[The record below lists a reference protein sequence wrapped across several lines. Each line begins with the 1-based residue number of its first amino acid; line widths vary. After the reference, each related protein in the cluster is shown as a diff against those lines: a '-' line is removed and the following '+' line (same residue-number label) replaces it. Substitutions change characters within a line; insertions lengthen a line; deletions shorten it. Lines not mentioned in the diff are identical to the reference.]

1 MFFQRMFILFSVIS
15 VKSSKEML
23 SFILKTTQSGQ
34 IGIRSILS
42 CTMRPSLRNILES
55 RLREYDTIES
65 EAHAIAALRGWELS
79 EADPMKRFLSYIKTR
94 YTLSRGNPDTKIA
107 NMVIERSRK
116 EILTGLQ
123 HHQNFGNRDL
133 HIRTLSQKLLDCESA
148 TILQMER
155 FL

>member
-1 MFFQRMFILFSVIS
+1 
-15 VKSSKEML
+15 
-23 SFILKTTQSGQ
+23 
-34 IGIRSILS
+34 
-42 CTMRPSLRNILES
+42 MRPSLRNILES
-55 RLREYDTIES
+55 QLREYDTIES

-79 EADPMKRFLSYIKTR
+79 EADPMKRLLSNIKTK

-107 NMVIERSRK
+107 NMVIGRSRK
-116 EILTGLQ
+116 EIIIGLQ

-133 HIRTLSQKLLDCESA
+133 HISILSQKLLDCESA

>member
-1 MFFQRMFILFSVIS
+1 MFYHRRFILFPVIS
-15 VKSSKEML
+15 MKSSKEML
-23 SFILKTTQSGQ
+23 YSILKTTQKDQ
-34 IGIRSILS
+34 IHIKSILA

-55 RLREYDTIES
+55 QLREYDTIES

-79 EADPMKRFLSYIKTR
+79 EADPMKRLLSNIKTK

>member
-23 SFILKTTQSGQ
+23 SFILKTTQTGQ

-55 RLREYDTIES
+55 QLREYDTIES

-79 EADPMKRFLSYIKTR
+79 EADPMKRLLSNIKTK

-107 NMVIERSRK
+107 NMVIKRSRK
-116 EILTGLQ
+116 EIIIGLQ

-133 HIRTLSQKLLDCESA
+133 HISTLSQKLLDCESA